1 MKIRISIITS
11 LVLGLIFWQSCS
23 NDLDLNADWQDIPIV
38 YGLIDINDENHY
50 IRVEK
55 AFLDPETS
63 AVEVAQIADSI
74 YYDNISVSIQVNG
87 NQTVNFVRVNGEDEG
102 IFKEPG
108 TFANSPNILYK
119 ISQAEANFQPGDVLD
134 LMINRGDNLPV
145 VTAQTIVVG
154 TADIRTPGNTFA
166 GEKKPL
172 FFRNN
177 PPTTILWNASEFA
190 PVYDLKLRFTYEE
203 FLATNPG
210 QRDSFTIVL
219 DIDKELENEGGN
231 SSVGVSGLQGVRE
244 STFFAFLANNIPVKE
259 GYQRVFKRID
269 IQVTGG
275 SQEIQETFNI
285 LNANTGITS
294 SQDIP
299 TYTNLSEG
307 RGIFASRNMI
317 RDARGMSDVN
327 RDSLI
332 NGTLTKPLNFLQ

>member
-1 MKIRISIITS
+1 MKIKISIIAS

-38 YGLIDINDENHY
+38 YGIIDINDENHY
-50 IRVEK
+50 IRIEK
-55 AFLDPETS
+55 AFLDPNTS

-87 NQTVNFVRVNGEDEG
+87 NQTVNLVKVNGEDEG

-108 TFANSPNILYK
+108 AFANTPNILYK
-119 ISQAEANFQPGDVLD
+119 ISQADANFQPGDVLD

-145 VTAQTIVVG
+145 ITAQTTVVG
-154 TADIRTPGNTFA
+154 SADVRTPGTTFG
-166 GEKKPL
+166 GEKKPI
-172 FFRNN
+172 FFKNS

-203 FLATNPG
+203 YLITSPG
-210 QRDSFTIVL
+210 QRESFTIVM
-219 DIDKELENEGGN
+219 DIDKELENDGGT
-231 SSVGVSGLQGVRE
+231 SSVGVSGVQGIRA
-244 STFFAFLANNIPVKE
+244 STFFAFLASNIPVKE
-259 GYQRVFKRID
+259 NYQRVFEQID

-299 TYTNLSEG
+299 IYTNLSEG

-317 RDARGMSDVN
+317 LDTREISDLN
-327 RDSLI
+327 RDSLA
-332 NGTLTKPLNFLQ
+332 NGILTMPLNFLQ